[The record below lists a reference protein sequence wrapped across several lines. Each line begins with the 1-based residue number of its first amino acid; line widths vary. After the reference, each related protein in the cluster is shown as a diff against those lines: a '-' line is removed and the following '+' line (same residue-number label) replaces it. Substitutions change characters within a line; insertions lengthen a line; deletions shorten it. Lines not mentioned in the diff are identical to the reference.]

1 MPIALEKSDRRLL
14 FWTGLIVLLII
25 AALAWQS
32 GGQEND
38 SGVPST
44 YSPASSGAKAAF
56 LLLDEAGYNAERW
69 ERPPADLPADSRSTV
84 LVLAA
89 PSNFPS
95 AEERHELERFLRA
108 GGKILATGS
117 RSPWFVPDAKAEA
130 APVVSPEFLDF
141 EPRNLTALT
150 RAGKIQ
156 MSPGAH
162 WDSASVKYLVH
173 YADGD
178 RPIVVSYKVGRGEVI
193 WWASSVPLNNAG
205 ISKAGNLALLLN
217 SLGDAKETHVL
228 WDEYFHGYR
237 RTLGSYFSEAPVLLG
252 LAQCGVVL
260 LALFFTYSRRNGPI
274 RALYEPTRLSPLEF
288 VYTLGNLYRR
298 ARATQ
303 TALDVPYARFRSSAI
318 RQLGLRAD
326 ISAKELARSIRT
338 RLGYKDEGLEKT
350 LEQIEASKYGPELT
364 EAQALDL
371 VQQLS
376 RHAYNLKFITSEEQE
391 TALHADSVPGTQPW
405 PN

>member
-1 MPIALEKSDRRLL
+1 MPIALDKRDRRLL

-32 GGQEND
+32 SSQESD
-38 SGVPST
+38 SGVTST
-44 YSPASSGAKAAF
+44 YSATSSGAEAGF
-56 LLLDEAGYNAERW
+56 LLLDEAGYKAERW
-69 ERPPADLPADSRSTV
+69 ERPPADLPADPRSTV
-84 LVLAA
+84 LVLAG

-95 AEERHELERFLRA
+95 AEERHDLERFLRA

-117 RSPWFVPDAKAEA
+117 RSEWFVPDARSEPE
-130 APVVSPEFLDF
+130 PVVSPEFIEF
-141 EPRNLTALT
+141 EPRNLTSLT

-162 WDSASVKYLVH
+162 WDSASAKYLVH

-178 RPIVVSYKVGRGEVI
+178 RPIVVSYKVGSGEVI

-217 SLGDAKETHVL
+217 SLGDPKNTHIL

-237 RTLGSYFSEAPVLLG
+237 RTLGSYFSETPVLLG
-252 LAQCGVVL
+252 LAQCGIVL

-274 RALYEPTRLSPLEF
+274 RAPYEPSRLSPLEF

-326 ISAKELARSIRT
+326 ISATELARSIRT
-338 RLGYKDEGLEKT
+338 RMGYKGDGLEKT
-350 LEQIEASKYGPELT
+350 LQQFESSKYGPELS

-391 TALHADSVPGTQPW
+391 TALHADSVPGTQPR